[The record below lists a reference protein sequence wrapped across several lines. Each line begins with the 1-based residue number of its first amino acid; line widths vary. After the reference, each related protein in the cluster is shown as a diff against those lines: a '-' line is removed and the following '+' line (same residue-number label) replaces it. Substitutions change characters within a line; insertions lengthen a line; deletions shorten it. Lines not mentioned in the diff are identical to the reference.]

1 MNEIVDIELLR
12 IDEIV
17 INNAAIENNT
27 ELSFL
32 EKDKYY
38 FEINYNFSAG
48 INPSQKKVRVIINCN
63 ISTFLNSNEKIDI
76 NGKFE
81 IAYFFSVEKL
91 LNTGEEIE
99 INSDL
104 ASSLANIAYSTSR
117 GIIYTRCQG
126 TILQKLI
133 LPVTSTK
140 RLVDMLIPN

>member
-81 IAYFFSVEKL
+81 IAYFFSVENL

>member
-48 INPSQKKVRVIINCN
+48 INPSQKKVRVIINYN

-81 IAYFFSVEKL
+81 IAYFFSVENL

-99 INSDL
+99 INPDL